1 MKYNWYANTR
11 YKNSIKC
18 SIKIRGGKKKVGGE
32 KKEQVQWMTSN
43 YKVAINT
50 TIAVITLNVNGL
62 NKKVKNRDVRV
73 DKPRILNYMLSA
85 RNPLQIKSINRLK
98 VNGSR
103 YTMLTLIQRN
113 IDSLY

>member
-1 MKYNWYANTR
+1 MKIDILSCKYILQTLGQSKKMKYNWYANIR
-11 YKNSIKC
+11 YKNNLKC

-62 NKKVKNRDVRV
+62 NKKVKNRCQ
-73 DKPRILNYMLSA
+73 S
-85 RNPLQIKSINRLK
+85 
-98 VNGSR
+98 G
-103 YTMLTLIQRN
+103 
-113 IDSLY
+113 